1 MNFLH
6 TDFWGGAESRVIVS
20 LDAQCNVLLL
30 SDADF
35 AVYRSGQ
42 SFRYYGGW
50 VTHSPVHVVPPSY
63 GHWHVVVDLGGGS
76 GMVRAS
82 VRIIKQ
88 TAAAQVSGEA
98 TRDEHATI

>member
-6 TDFWGGAESRVIVS
+6 TDFWGGADSRVIVS

-30 SDADF
+30 SDTDF
-35 AVYRSGQ
+35 TAYRTGQ
-42 SFRYYGGW
+42 SCRYYGGW
-50 VTHSPVHVVPPSY
+50 ATHSPVHLVPPGY

-76 GMVRAS
+76 GRVRAS

-88 TAAAQVSGEA
+88 SAVAQASVEV
-98 TRDEHATI
+98 THEEHTSI